1 MQQPHVKSDQ
11 VKDYAMFQLDLKNV
25 LRLAICFF
33 CLFIQ
38 SSFAGRQQ
46 PADPEIRSLL
56 KETVSNASSFY
67 DKYDAEVWLVDMNSR
82 LSRFVKAPDKRLA
95 MLKMVHQEA
104 TRAGLKPELVLS
116 VIHVES
122 LFNRFAVSSVGA
134 QGIMQVMPFW
144 KNEIGRP
151 QDNLI
156 DLATNLRYGC
166 TILSHYIKK
175 EKGDLVRALARYNGS
190 LGKTWYPRKVM
201 LAMYKYW
208 YPQ

>member
-1 MQQPHVKSDQ
+1 MSLFVQPG
-11 VKDYAMFQLDLKNV
+11 
-25 LRLAICFF
+25 
-33 CLFIQ
+33 
-38 SSFAGRQQ
+38 FAGRQQ
-46 PADPEIRSLL
+46 PADAEIRSLL
-56 KETVSNASSFY
+56 KKTVSEASSFY

-82 LSRFVKAPDKRLA
+82 MARFVKAPDKRLA
-95 MLKMVHQEA
+95 MLKMIHQEA
-104 TRAGLKPELVLS
+104 TRAGLQPELVLS

-122 LFNRFAVSSVGA
+122 LFNRFAVSRVGA

-175 EKGDLVRALARYNGS
+175 ERGDLIRALARYNGS

-201 LAMYKYW
+201 TAMYKYW